1 MLMLLFYVGD
11 NLYALDTSRVVEVI
25 PRVPLR
31 QIHYVPPYVAGLLN
45 YRGAIVPIL
54 DLCHLIRGTASR
66 FHLST
71 RIVMV
76 SYATKDQKQQYL
88 GLIAERIVETLN
100 KSEIEFIN
108 SGIQSTSAPYMGP
121 MIIDDRGMIQC
132 IYLEPLFAE
141 AQSTYLLTAGESN
154 SHEPFSH

>member
-11 NLYALDTSRVVEVI
+11 NLYALDTSHVVEVI

-31 QIHYVPPYVAGLLN
+31 QIHHVPAYVPGLLN
-45 YRGAIVPIL
+45 YRGTIVPIV

-66 FHLST
+66 FYLST

-76 SYATKDQKQQYL
+76 SYEAKDKKPQYL
-88 GLIAERIVETLN
+88 GLIAERIVETFN
-100 KSEIEFIN
+100 KSEVEFIQ

-132 IYLEPLFAE
+132 IYLEHLFAE
-141 AQSTYLLTAGESN
+141 AQNTYLLTAGESYTDE
-154 SHEPFSH
+154 SFSH